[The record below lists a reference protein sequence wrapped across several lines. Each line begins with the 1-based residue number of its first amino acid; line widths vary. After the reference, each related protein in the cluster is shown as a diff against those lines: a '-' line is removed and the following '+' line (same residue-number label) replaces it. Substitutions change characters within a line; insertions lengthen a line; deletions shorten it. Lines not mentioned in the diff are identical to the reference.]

1 MLGRIRQSESGFTL
15 VELMIVVAII
25 GLLAAIAIPAFTR
38 YVRKSR
44 TSEAAIHLNKQWVGA
59 LAYYEADH
67 INPAGSVL
75 TKEFPGPS
83 GAWADTRECGC
94 EPTSFCPG
102 NNTIWNSD
110 SVWHALNF
118 ALPDP
123 HHYMPGY
130 TASGAGPSAQ
140 FTAYAKGDLNCN
152 STFAEFTRQGSINS
166 MGDVTGAHAPVI
178 ANELE

>member
-1 MLGRIRQSESGFTL
+1 MLGRIRENRSGFTL

-44 TSEAAIHLNKQWVGA
+44 TSEAAGHLNKQWVGA

-67 INPAGSVL
+67 TNPGGMVL
-75 TKEFPGPS
+75 TKEFPGS
-83 GAWADTRECGC
+83 TAAWANGQECGC

-102 NNTIWNSD
+102 NNPIWNSD
-110 SVWHALNF
+110 GVWHALSF

-123 HHYMPGY
+123 HHYMPGF
-130 TASGAGPSAQ
+130 TGAGTGPSAR

-152 STFAEFTRQGSINS
+152 TTLSQFTRQGSITS
-166 MGDVTGAHAPVI
+166 LGDISGSNAPTI
-178 ANELE
+178 LNELE